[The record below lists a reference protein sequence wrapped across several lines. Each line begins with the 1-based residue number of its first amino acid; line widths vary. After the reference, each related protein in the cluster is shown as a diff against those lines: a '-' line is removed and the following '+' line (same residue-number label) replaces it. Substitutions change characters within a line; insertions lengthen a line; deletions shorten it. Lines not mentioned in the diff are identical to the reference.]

1 MRNLSGSTTTASSST
16 TTLTSSEDQ
25 GHPRA
30 FRATVAGVLL
40 LEIALG
46 LGSNLTVLA
55 FYAQR
60 RSHLVNSVS
69 IFVTVNLHVIDA
81 LLCAVCAPLSVA
93 SLLWEVDRDDC
104 GGDGDGWG
112 WTIDGEPPRSSAV
125 ARGSQLAV
133 AHEACVAFAGVSTAA
148 NMLAISLDRYDIAVR
163 PAKRFMTRA
172 RSAGALA
179 IVWLLSAVAF
189 LTPFLESN
197 LSPAADFAAGGH
209 VASASN
215 ATTSNRQQQQS
226 HHDRNE
232 REQQLHQRQE
242 DQNAPL
248 HHQQHQHQLPMMMA
262 GCHWLRYHLALQIP
276 ICGGTAVAMLVF
288 YSRLVRALR
297 IRVVPSRMARPD
309 SRGRNSSGNNNNN
322 HHHRRRCHHHHRRS
336 RHNSIGISG
345 LALAR
350 NGTPRGA
357 NVATNEHPPSR
368 VACAARRE
376 GARGGSGGGGAGG
389 GGAGGVGA
397 SVSVILTLHRA
408 IKRYRQRR
416 KNQRRLFRMSLV
428 IVSTFALCWLPLTL
442 LNAAALWMGPD
453 PRGGSS
459 RVALARPRAACL
471 AAAYAG
477 PVLHPLL
484 YAFSRQKVRR
494 ALAARGVG
502 VGLVVGLGL
511 GAVRRRVE
519 ALRAEDASVGRP
531 LVETQLVVAP
541 QPRAQLQP
549 GLSADP

>member
-1 MRNLSGSTTTASSST
+1 MRNISGSTTTASSST
-16 TTLTSSEDQ
+16 TALTSGEDQ

-93 SLLWEVDRDDC
+93 SLLWEVDGDDC
-104 GGDGDGWG
+104 GGGGDGWG
-112 WTIDGEPPRSSAV
+112 LTIDGEPPRSSAV

-197 LSPAADFAAGGH
+197 LSPAGDFAAGGH
-209 VASASN
+209 VASAPN
-215 ATTSNRQQQQS
+215 ATTSNRQQQS
-226 HHDRNE
+226 HHDRNGQE
-232 REQQLHQRQE
+232 RQLHRRQE
-242 DQNAPL
+242 GQNAPL
-248 HHQQHQHQLPMMMA
+248 QNQLPMMMA

-276 ICGGTAVAMLVF
+276 ICAGTAVAMLVF

-309 SRGRNSSGNNNNN
+309 SRGRNSSSNNNN
-322 HHHRRRCHHHHRRS
+322 HHHRRRHHRCS

-357 NVATNEHPPSR
+357 NVAANDHPPSR
-368 VACAARRE
+368 VACAARCE
-376 GARGGSGGGGAGG
+376 GARGGGGGG

-453 PRGGSS
+453 PRGSS

-494 ALAARGVG
+494 ALAARGVRAG
-502 VGLVVGLGL
+502 VGLGL

-541 QPRAQLQP
+541 PQPRAQLQP